1 MFKFDVLGSAFAI
14 SIFLLLYYILV
25 GFTVVYFAT
34 VYGYD
39 ATKANSLANWYW
51 ITNAIT
57 LVVVGVLSDR
67 FRVRKP
73 FMILGTAI
81 GLVGSVLFALSATHH
96 QSYYTLAVYF
106 ILSASGGGMAYVAWM
121 ASFTETVERHN
132 PAATATGLA
141 LWGWI
146 LRLVVTV
153 SLAILTV
160 VVPATGILVDKGTQV
175 ETLATKYHSQLATL
189 QKIDPATAA
198 ALGANPNDQAAGAKA
213 VGEIAGVPESDVVR
227 AATLSARYGPQLQ
240 TAAALDQQT
249 ATTLL
254 TDKTNTAA
262 IQKAVGEIAAKF
274 GVGQAQ
280 AVARLQQLAA
290 VPPADLVFLSTTG
303 SKVADATNQLKAAGT
318 IPKADLAYLQANAAQ
333 VQKAAADNPHQ
344 WQTWWW
350 VCVAC
355 QVLFLP
361 FVFVMAGRWSPR
373 KAREDERAHEEMVQ
387 RELAALQGS
396 GTAGRTV

>member
-1 MFKFDVLGSAFAI
+1 MKFDVLGSAFAI
-14 SIFLLLYYILV
+14 SIFLLLYYMLV
-25 GFTVVYFAT
+25 GFVVVYFAT
-34 VYGYD
+34 VYGYEP
-39 ATKANSLANWYW
+39 AKANALANWYW

-73 FMILGTAI
+73 FMVLGTLI
-81 GLVGSVLFALSATHH
+81 GLVGSVLFALSATNH
-96 QSYYTLAVYF
+96 QSYHTLAVYF

-153 SLAILTV
+153 SLAVLTV

-175 ETLATKYHSQLATL
+175 QTLATKYSSQLATL
-189 QKIDPATAA
+189 QKLDPATAA

-213 VGEIAGVPESDVVR
+213 VSEIAGVPVSDVVKS
-227 AATLSARYGPQLQ
+227 ATLSQQYSQQIETASAIDQATLAGLAANPTDTALQQQAVGQIASKLSVPVPTAIARLQALGAVPQADILFLQTTGAKVQ
-240 TAAALDQQT
+240 TAA
-249 ATTLL
+249 
-254 TDKTNTAA
+254 
-262 IQKAVGEIAAKF
+262 
-274 GVGQAQ
+274 
-280 AVARLQQLAA
+280 
-290 VPPADLVFLSTTG
+290 
-303 SKVADATNQLKAAGT
+303 NQLKAAGT

-333 VQKAAADNPHQ
+333 VQKAAADNAHQ

-350 VCVAC
+350 VCIAG

-361 FVFVMAGRWSPR
+361 FIFVMAGRWSPR

-387 RELAALQGS
+387 RELAALQGR
-396 GTAGRTV
+396 GTTGATF